1 MSDVDDEQAANSA
14 AETAP
19 EAPMRGEV
27 LRLDGGAVENPAY
40 VSHKRGRNWGAVLS
54 GPNAAKMER
63 TFLAARGA
71 TVDLSDVRAGQVL
84 EFGGDYV
91 TSGGNKHYDRRYLL
105 VLATDGIDEMTVE
118 RHDTAAQALRAA
130 REFAKAA
137 PVIPPAKTTP
147 ADAAPVL

>member
-1 MSDVDDEQAANSA
+1 MSDVDDKQAAISA
-14 AETAP
+14 AQTAP
-19 EAPMRGEV
+19 ETPMRGEV
-27 LRLDGGAVENPAY
+27 IALDGGAMENPAY
-40 VSHKRGRNWGAVLS
+40 VSHKRGRNWAAILS

-71 TVDLSDVRAGQVL
+71 TVDLSDVQAGQVV

-91 TSGGNKHYDRRYLL
+91 TSGGNRQYDRRYYL
-105 VLATDGIDEMTVE
+105 VLATDGADEMTAE

-137 PVIPPAKTTP
+137 PVIPPAATAAGT
-147 ADAAPVL
+147 APVL